1 MVTTEEIL
9 QKRNDIEAENKKL
22 RKYMHTCRQQI
33 KDYEQRIQ
41 AIRFA
46 MQKTRQQIA
55 DNNDKFFE
63 LGKQLLKNDT
73 YPKL

>member
-9 QKRNDIEAENKKL
+9 QQRKDIEAENQKL
-22 RKYMHTCRQQI
+22 RKYMNTCRQQI

-46 MQKTRQQIA
+46 LQHTRQQIA

-63 LGKQLLKNDT
+63 LGKQLKNDT
-73 YPKL
+73 YSKL